1 MVCLHWDVYSQ
12 LLVGGNISHILDTT
26 TLDVSHEQKFMT
38 FYGDIQGG
46 PFKYVY
52 LDGLVTMVEVWYSG
66 RREFMEFSEVFI
78 MMAPRDISGLLW
90 PAFCLLLV
98 FLLAACSSGSS
109 HSMLSRPPRPTQ
121 VATTQVMGTEAASPV
136 NLNRCIN
143 AALGR
148 NVQGMDTNVTVGA
161 TIEST
166 TGLPILAKHDVRII
180 WDMAGTG
187 PFYVFGLGP
196 RGIRLLPLQGPQA
209 HLTADGTQSGGEW
222 STLFNFPVAGCWD
235 LHATRD
241 YAFGDLWLD
250 VL

>member
-1 MVCLHWDVYSQ
+1 VVCLHWDVYSQ

-52 LDGLVTMVEVWYSG
+52 LAGLVVIVEVWYSG

-78 MMAPRDISGLLW
+78 MMAPRVISGLLW
-90 PAFCLLLV
+90 PVCCSLLV
-98 FLLAACSSGSS
+98 FSLAACSSGSS
-109 HSMLSRPPRPTQ
+109 HSTLSTPPRPTQ
-121 VATTQVMGTEAASPV
+121 VATTQVLGTEAVSPADS
-136 NLNRCIN
+136 NRCIN

-148 NVQGMDTNVTVGA
+148 NVQGMNTNVTVGA
-161 TIEST
+161 TIESS
-166 TGLPILAKHDVRII
+166 TGLPILAKHDVKII

-196 RGIRLLPLQGPQA
+196 RGIRLLPFQGPLV
-209 HLTADGTQSGGEW
+209 HLTANGTGAEW
-222 STLFNFPVAGCWD
+222 GTLFNFPVAGCWD
-235 LHATRD
+235 LHAMRD
-241 YAFGDLWLD
+241 HAFGDLWLD